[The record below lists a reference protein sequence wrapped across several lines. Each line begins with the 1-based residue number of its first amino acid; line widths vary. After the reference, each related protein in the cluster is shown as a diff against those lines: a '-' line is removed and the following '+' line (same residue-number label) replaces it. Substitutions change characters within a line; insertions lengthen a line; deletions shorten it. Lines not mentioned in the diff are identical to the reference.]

1 MTTARDGAYESG
13 SAKWTPGQQRP
24 IVSQPGILRLADHI
38 TASVVPTTTTTT
50 ATTIG
55 SAVTA
60 LLADRSHADMVA
72 ETRRNT
78 AIIVAGN
85 VAGYWILVFFLGG
98 IIAVLLWVL
107 LNIARDYM
115 FKQIKYDND

>member
-1 MTTARDGAYESG
+1 MTTARDGAYDSG
-13 SAKWTPGQQRP
+13 SAKWNPGQQRP
-24 IVSQPGILRLADHI
+24 IVSQAPGVLRLAESVA
-38 TASVVPTTTTTT
+38 ASAAPATT
-50 ATTIG
+50 TTIG

-85 VAGYWILVFFLGG
+85 VAGYWIL
-98 IIAVLLWVL
+98 IACLVGVVLILLWVL
-107 LNIARDYM
+107 VNIFRDYM
-115 FKQIKYDND
+115 FEEIKYEE